1 MRIPLELNSQGL
13 YLMLRKLQ
21 NHFLVYKSCVVVV
34 VQRRPR
40 NVQKSVMHV
49 QSCYFANQNLLFFY
63 VLVVVA

>member
-1 MRIPLELNSQGL
+1 
-13 YLMLRKLQ
+13 MLRKLQ

-40 NVQKSVMHV
+40 NVQKSVITCKV
-49 QSCYFANQNLLFFY
+49 VILLIKTVKTYCFFY